1 MILSTLLHCRNKLHF
16 AMKEVTCLFIHTKS
30 THLKD
35 EMMEMQKIKKENCF
49 MEILSD
55 FSGTL

>member
-1 MILSTLLHCRNKLHF
+1 
-16 AMKEVTCLFIHTKS
+16 MKEATFLFIHTKS

-55 FSGTL
+55 FSRALISSFNFCNSGS